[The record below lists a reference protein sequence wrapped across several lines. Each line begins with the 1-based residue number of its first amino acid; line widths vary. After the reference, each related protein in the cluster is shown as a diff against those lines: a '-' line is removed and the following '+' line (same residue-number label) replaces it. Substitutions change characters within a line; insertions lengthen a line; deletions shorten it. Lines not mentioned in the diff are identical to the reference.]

1 MRKVYYTGYAAH
13 AIRLYVKSL
22 EEDTTEF
29 PTEAEARNWECAEK
43 TFTKLSPRERDV
55 MKIVYRQ
62 DGPVPMQ
69 DRVNTA
75 AKETGF
81 SPESVWTVCDRTMK
95 MFATIRGLI

>member
-1 MRKVYYTGYAAH
+1 MRKVYYTQYAAH

-22 EEDTTEF
+22 EEAVTEF
-29 PTEAEARNWECAEK
+29 PSEAEAVNWDCAEK
-43 TFTKLSPRERDV
+43 TFAKLSPKERDV

-62 DGPVPMQ
+62 DGPLPMQ

-81 SPESVWTVCDRTMK
+81 SPESVWTVCDRAMK
-95 MFATIRGLI
+95 LFAGIRGLI